1 MNEFFRR
8 FSRSASELLGTPWAF
23 VVAVAII
30 IIWAVSGPAA
40 QFSATW
46 QLLINTGTT
55 IITFLMV
62 FIIQNTQN
70 HDNAALHAK
79 LNELIHALDNAR
91 NELIDIEDATEDE
104 LRRRQEEFAASRE
117 PGSAAEMTPPS
128 AAAAG
133 R

>member
-1 MNEFFRR
+1 MNEFFRK

-70 HDNAALHAK
+70 RDSKATQLKLDELLRAVDKARMTFIGAEDEDEEK
-79 LNELIHALDNAR
+79 LNEEKERFELEKV
-91 NELIDIEDATEDE
+91 NESEHVED
-104 LRRRQEEFAASRE
+104 R
-117 PGSAAEMTPPS
+117 
-128 AAAAG
+128 
-133 R
+133 